1 MAVPGGEEIVEIR
14 VLLESDAKAWWA
26 LRLESL
32 EAEPFAFG
40 KSVEEH
46 RAMPVEAIAQ
56 RFRDSTEAN
65 FTLGAFEDGRLL
77 GMATFIRETGVKDRH
92 KGRIYGVYVS
102 AEHRGKRIGKALL
115 HEALEKAKKLSSLE
129 QILLAVGTTQDAAK
143 HLYRSFGFETF
154 GTEPRGLKV
163 GSTYVDEDH
172 MILRIR

>member
-1 MAVPGGEEIVEIR
+1 MEIR
-14 VLLESDAKAWWA
+14 ALLESDARAWWQ

-46 RAMPVEAIAQ
+46 QATPVDVIAQ

-65 FTLGAFEDGRLL
+65 FTLGAFEDGKLM

-102 AEHRGKRIGKALL
+102 AEHRGKGIGRALIGEL
-115 HEALEKAKKLSSLE
+115 LERAKKLSSLE
-129 QILLAVGTTQDAAK
+129 QILLAVGTTQDAANQM
-143 HLYRSFGFETF
+143 YRSFGFEVY

-172 MILRIR
+172 MILKIQVAECG

>member
-1 MAVPGGEEIVEIR
+1 MEIR
-14 VLLESDAKAWWA
+14 VLRETDAEAWWQ

-46 RAMPVEAIAQ
+46 LATPLETIAV
-56 RFRDSTEAN
+56 RFRDPAN
-65 FTLGAFEDGRLL
+65 FTLGAFEDDKLA
-77 GMATFIRETGVKDRH
+77 GMVTFVRETGVKDRH

-102 AEHRGKRIGKALL
+102 AAHRGKGVGRALIGELL
-115 HEALEKAKKLSSLE
+115 ERAKKDSSLE
-129 QILLAVGTTQDAAK
+129 QILLAVGTVQHAAK
-143 HLYRSFGFETF
+143 DLYSSFGFVTY

-172 MILRIR
+172 MILYLRPRSDFTAAT

>member
-1 MAVPGGEEIVEIR
+1 VEVR
-14 VLLESDAKAWWA
+14 VLGEGDAEAWWA

-32 EAEPFAFG
+32 EVEPFAFG

-46 RAMPVEAIAQ
+46 RATAMETIAQ

-65 FTLGAFEDGRLL
+65 FTLGAFEAGRLM

-92 KGRIYGVYVS
+92 KGRIFGVYVS
-102 AEHRGKRIGKALL
+102 AAQRGKGVARTLIGELLERVRRDKAI
-115 HEALEKAKKLSSLE
+115 E
-129 QILLAVGTTQDAAK
+129 QILLAVGTVQTAAK
-143 HLYRSFGFETF
+143 ALYSSFGFVVY